1 MSFQAI
7 LQPLIKDVEGAIG
20 IIFVDADGEAV
31 DHYSRI
37 PEYDMKLLGA
47 YKSIIIKNIQ
57 ETSDRLELGGIRE
70 IVIFLDEAVLILS
83 PVAEGYFL
91 LLFMQPESNLGKG
104 IMKLK
109 DAIKKVREEL

>member
-1 MSFQAI
+1 MSFQNL
-7 LQPLIKDVEGAIG
+7 LQPIIRDVEGTIG
-20 IIFVDADGEAV
+20 VIFADADGEAI

-57 ETSDRLELGGIRE
+57 ETTSRLELGSIRE

-104 IMKLK
+104 IMRLK
-109 DAIKKVREEL
+109 DVIKKLREEI

>member
-1 MSFQAI
+1 MSFQKI
-7 LQPLIKDVEGAIG
+7 LKPLITDVEGAIG

-57 ETSDRLELGGIRE
+57 ETSNRLELGNIRE
-70 IVIFLDEAVLILS
+70 IVIFLDEAILILS
-83 PVAEGYFL
+83 PVSEGYFL
-91 LLFMQPESNLGKG
+91 LLFMQPQSNLGKG
-104 IMKLK
+104 IIRLK
-109 DAIKKVREEL
+109 EAIKKVREEL

>member
-1 MSFQAI
+1 MSFQNL
-7 LQPLIKDVEGAIG
+7 LQPIIRDVEGTIG
-20 IIFVDADGEAV
+20 VIFADADGEAI

-57 ETSDRLELGGIRE
+57 ETSDRLELGSIRE

-91 LLFMQPESNLGKG
+91 LLFMQPESNLGKA
-104 IMKLK
+104 IMRLK
-109 DAIKKVREEL
+109 DLIKKVREEL

>member
-1 MSFQAI
+1 MSFQKI
-7 LQPLIKDVEGAIG
+7 LQPLIKDVEGAIAV
-20 IIFVDADGEAV
+20 IFVDADGEAI

-37 PEYDMKLLGA
+37 PEYDIRLLGA

-57 ETSDRLELGGIRE
+57 ETSDRLELGSIRE

-83 PVAEGYFL
+83 PVSEGYFL

-104 IMKLK
+104 IIMLK
-109 DAIKKVREEL
+109 DVIKMVREEL

>member
-1 MSFQAI
+1 M
-7 LQPLIKDVEGAIG
+7 DVEGAIG
-20 IIFVDADGEAV
+20 IIFADADGEAI

-37 PEYDMKLLGA
+37 PDDDMKLLGA

-57 ETSDRLELGGIRE
+57 ETSDRLDLGSIRE

-91 LLFMQPESNLGKG
+91 LLFMQPESNLGKA
-104 IMKLK
+104 IMRLK
-109 DAIKKVREEL
+109 DVIKKVREEL